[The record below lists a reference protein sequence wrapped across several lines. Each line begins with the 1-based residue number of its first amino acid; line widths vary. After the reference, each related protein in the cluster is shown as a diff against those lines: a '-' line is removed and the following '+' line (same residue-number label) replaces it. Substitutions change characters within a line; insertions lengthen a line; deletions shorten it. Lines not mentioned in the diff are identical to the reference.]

1 LIGIAQEWLYNFF
14 VSFRGIYGIVQLISL
29 SSMYKHFVPFRDIL
43 LYRMDSLCVLNHSDL
58 FNFWLAL
65 PKNESKFL
73 SSACIYSNFSLQMV
87 ISVFVCTMFWWIVAY
102 SSKVCSYSRKRTY
115 GIIMDRRPFDLHI
128 HIHTFRRLH
137 VSIHIFLASHCLISL
152 IHMYVFAYPD
162 LSFRDIFLYR
172 MDCILYINLIY
183 LCFDWHCP
191 RMIMISLFSMYK
203 F

>member
-1 LIGIAQEWLYNFF
+1 
-14 VSFRGIYGIVQLISL
+14 
-29 SSMYKHFVPFRDIL
+29 
-43 LYRMDSLCVLNHSDL
+43 
-58 FNFWLAL
+58 
-65 PKNESKFL
+65 
-73 SSACIYSNFSLQMV
+73 
-87 ISVFVCTMFWWIVAY
+87 
-102 SSKVCSYSRKRTY
+102 
-115 GIIMDRRPFDLHI
+115 MDRRLFDLHV

-183 LCFDWHCP
+183 LCFDWHCA
-191 RMIMISLFSMYK
+191 RMILISLFSMYK